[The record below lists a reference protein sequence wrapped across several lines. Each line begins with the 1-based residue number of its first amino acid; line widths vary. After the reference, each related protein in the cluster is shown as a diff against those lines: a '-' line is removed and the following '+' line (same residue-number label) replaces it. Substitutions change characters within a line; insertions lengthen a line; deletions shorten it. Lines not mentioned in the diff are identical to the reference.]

1 MVKFVNK
8 QVDEL
13 FNVSNAKSFDAGKLT
28 LLNQGKYEFV
38 GRSITN
44 NGIQGYLDQS
54 LVFKPNPAN
63 TIAISQ
69 IGQQMASFHE
79 LPWYASQNMFVLESK
94 GLHLNSLLGL
104 FFTTIFNCQLKR
116 YGSYTSYPTQKE
128 IKNWKIKVPVAP
140 TGKLDTA
147 YMASYV
153 QKIEASYVQKI
164 EAYLAVLGYKSL
176 ADCQIN
182 QHDLNMLHAKPKTQ
196 KIKVNSLF
204 SISKL
209 KGLNKN
215 DLHINNK
222 GKYPYITRTAQN
234 NGIESYTNFVDNDHL
249 QPAGTFSLGLM
260 QMSLFYQSKPWYN
273 GQFVRK
279 ITPIK
284 NYNSKELM
292 FLQTHLQK
300 LTNLFDP
307 QAIRKV
313 DDIFNKASFTLP
325 VTASGTPDWQFMED
339 YITAIEKLKVL
350 KIKQFLDTKIN
361 AYQNII
367 K

>member
-8 QVDEL
+8 SLLNIFPYDTIRRGTRLIQANRVTGKIPLVTAGAEKQGVSAYIQKNTEL
-13 FNVSNAKSFDAGKLT
+13 FKSN
-28 LLNQGKYEFV
+28 
-38 GRSITN
+38 SITIDMFGN
-44 NGIQGYLDQS
+44 VFYRNYNFFADDNIIVLHSDDISQEAMLYLASVLNKTLSVGFSYGKQFRMQS
-54 LVFKPNPAN
+54 LKFV
-63 TIAISQ
+63 Q
-69 IGQQMASFHE
+69 IQ
-79 LPWYASQNMFVLESK
+79 
-94 GLHLNSLLGL
+94 
-104 FFTTIFNCQLKR
+104 
-116 YGSYTSYPTQKE
+116 
-128 IKNWKIKVPVAP
+128 VPVTP
-140 TGKLDTA
+140 TGELDTA

-176 ADCQIN
+176 ADCQLN
-182 QHDLNMLHAKPKTQ
+182 QHDLDVLHIKPKME

-215 DLHINNK
+215 DLNINSK

-234 NGIESYTNFVDNDHL
+234 NGVESYTDFVDNDHL

-279 ITPIK
+279 ITPTK
-284 NYNSKELM
+284 NYNSKELI

-313 DDIFNKASFTLP
+313 DDVFNKASFTLP
-325 VTASGTPDWQFMED
+325 VTSLGTPDWQFMED
-339 YITAIEKLKVL
+339 YITAIEKLKIL

-361 AYQNII
+361 AYQNTI